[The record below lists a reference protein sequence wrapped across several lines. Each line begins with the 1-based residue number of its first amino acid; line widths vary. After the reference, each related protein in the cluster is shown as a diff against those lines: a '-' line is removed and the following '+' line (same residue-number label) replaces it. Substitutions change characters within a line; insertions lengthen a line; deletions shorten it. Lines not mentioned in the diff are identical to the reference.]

1 MAAVPE
7 ILDDVE
13 YERLDDQVGDD
24 YFTGEGRDD
33 AEGLDD
39 WNSESDTVK
48 EGPDDI
54 QTRPVSSLDKK
65 SAFMVLQRWWYNDS
79 DFSADWRRQA
89 TEWFGFVAGDQLSDD
104 DKALLDSQNRPY
116 VVFNRTLTILKAVA
130 GMEING
136 RHEITFLPEEND
148 DTVVAEILSGT
159 SKWMGQ
165 QCDGEDEQSA
175 AFQQCCI
182 TGIGVT
188 EARFS
193 FEDKSNGMYVE
204 EMFDCREFYWGRTAR
219 KKNLEDAPR
228 MWRVRRMALSDAMQ
242 LFPGYSRRQL
252 DASWADVGSDYDR
265 GPRSIEEKRIRDGK
279 NSYLDWD
286 DTNEVTIVCGQWWER
301 EPYYLVADEVNQRK
315 VEVSIKEFRMLKRL
329 AMLRGA
335 PEPNG
340 VRLTR
345 KVFKQVF
352 LGNEVLG
359 EITPAPL
366 GNRFSWGVITGEWDA
381 KKRQWFGMVR
391 TVEDPQKW
399 ANKFM
404 SQVMHI
410 MNSTAKGGILA
421 ETDAFDDQ
429 IDAEEGYAQADQIT
443 WLKSGALSGQR
454 PKVMPKPGQGDASA
468 YVQLLQYAV
477 SAIKDVTGIN
487 PELLGQQDM
496 QQPGIVEHMRKQAGM
511 TVLATLFDALRRYR
525 KIVGRMRLWVIQN
538 RLSDGRIVRVVGQQY
553 SGAVRLVKD
562 LTVGEYD
569 VSVDD
574 APTSPNMK
582 EANWAIIQP
591 LLAIFK
597 DQLMAQPDVLAQV
610 LEYSPLPSQLVAGI
624 KRVILAQQNDPAKQA
639 EQQKV
644 KELTFAKLIS
654 EVRKNDSQADLNSA
668 KAGTAQATAQYDLA
682 IAENMAHDN
691 ALQRADLVIKGRK
704 ADADA
709 RIGEIK
715 AVGELAK
722 VRNEV
727 SRGAVDALNARTKH
741 IEAWDKLHTNRVGTL
756 ASAHHDLASA
766 FHKRVQGMQ
775 LARTPIADPNAGG
788 GE

>member
-1 MAAVPE
+1 MAANPE

-13 YERLDDQVGDD
+13 YEDVTGLDPQVDS

-33 AEGLDD
+33 PKDD

-65 SAFMVLQRWWYNDS
+65 SAFAVLQRWWYNDS
-79 DFSADWRRQA
+79 DFSADWRRGA
-89 TEWFGFVAGDQLSDD
+89 TEALGFVAGDQLSDE

-116 VVFNRTLTILKAVA
+116 VVFNRTLTVLKAVA

-165 QCDGEDEQSA
+165 QCDGEDEQSS
-175 AFQQCCI
+175 AFQQCCV

-188 EARFS
+188 ESRFS
-193 FEDKSNGMYVE
+193 FEEKSNGQYVE

-219 KKNLEDAPR
+219 KKNLADAPR

-242 LFPGYSRRQL
+242 LCPGYSRRQL
-252 DASWADVGSDYDR
+252 DATWADVGSDYDS
-265 GPRSIEEKRIRDGK
+265 GPRSIEEKRVRDGK

-286 DTNEVTIVCGQWWER
+286 DTNEVTIVCGEWWER

-315 VEVSIKEFRMLKRL
+315 VEVSIKEFRLLKRL

-335 PEPNG
+335 PAPNG

-345 KVFKQVF
+345 KVFKRVF
-352 LGNEVLG
+352 LGNEILG
-359 EITPAPL
+359 EIKPAPL
-366 GNRFSWGVITGEWDA
+366 GNQFSWGVVTGEWDA

-391 TVEDPQKW
+391 TLEDPQKW

-410 MNSTAKGGILA
+410 MNSTAKGGIIA

-429 IDAEEGYAQADQIT
+429 IDAEEGYAMADQIT
-443 WLKSGALSGQR
+443 WVKPGALSQGAK
-454 PKVMPKPGQGDASA
+454 PKIMPKPGQGDASA
-468 YVQLLQYAV
+468 YVALLQYAV

-496 QQPGIVEHMRKQAGM
+496 QQPGVVEHMRKQAGM
-511 TVLATLFDALRRYR
+511 TVLATMFDALRRYR
-525 KIVGRMRLWVIQN
+525 KILGRKRLWVIQN
-538 RLSDGRIVRVVGQQY
+538 RLSDGRIIRVVGQQY
-553 SGAVRLVKD
+553 TGAVKLAKD
-562 LTVGEYD
+562 MTAGEYD
-569 VSVDD
+569 VSVAD

-591 LLAIFK
+591 LLAVFK
-597 DQLMAQPDVLAQV
+597 DQLMAQPEVLAQV
-610 LEYSPLPSQLVAGI
+610 LEYSPLPSQLVQAI
-624 KRVILAQQNDPAKQA
+624 KRIITTAQNDPEKQA

-644 KELTFAKLIS
+644 KELTFAKLLS
-654 EVRKNDSQADLNSA
+654 EVSKNDSTANLNNA
-668 KAGTAQATAQYDLA
+668 KAGTATATAAYDVA
-682 IAENMAHDN
+682 IAQNMMHDN
-691 ALQRADLVIKGRK
+691 ALQRGKLAIDAKK
-704 ADADA
+704 ADQDA
-709 RIGEIK
+709 EIGKIK

-722 VRNEV
+722 VHGQAR
-727 SRGAVDALNARTKH
+727 RDAIDAVNARTKH
-741 IEAWDKLHTNRVGTL
+741 IEAWDKMHTNRVGVL

-766 FHKRVQGMQ
+766 FHKRVAGLQ
-775 LARTPIADPNAGG
+775 LARTPPAVTD
-788 GE
+788 ER